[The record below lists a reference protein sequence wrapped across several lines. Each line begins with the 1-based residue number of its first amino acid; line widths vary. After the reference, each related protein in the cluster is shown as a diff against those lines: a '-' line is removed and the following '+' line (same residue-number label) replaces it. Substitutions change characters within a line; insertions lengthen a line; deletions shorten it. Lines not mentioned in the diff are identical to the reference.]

1 MAQETTQYEQEVTQ
15 CQQGERVL
23 TAVDGCTIAQTPDGA
38 VAITTDARIALG
50 RATHAAACW
59 RDDRKACAVALTD
72 EEGSP
77 RHRVAFLTTKGLVDT
92 VECGPSVAPQSHVT
106 GAAFRAGD
114 GALGVLYGDGAL
126 RVALLGLDGGR
137 VVEEAACVSTAAAG
151 GTALA
156 VVGDRFAVGAADGSC
171 AVVKARLCAVL
182 GQAAIARDLDLPASE
197 AGEPIGEAPA
207 LGEAPVGGD
216 GKLYITNEEGITVV
230 LAAGPEFKQ
239 LSVNEL
245 DGSFTL
251 SSPVAV
257 GDRLY
262 LRTGDFLYCLARSK
276 D

>member
-1 MAQETTQYEQEVTQ
+1 MAQQYDEQIQHVAE
-15 CQQGERVL
+15 GERIL
-23 TAVDGCTIAQTPDGA
+23 TAGDGCTIVQTADGA
-38 VAITTDARIALG
+38 VALTADARIALG
-50 RATHAAACW
+50 PATHAAACW
-59 RDDRKACAVALTD
+59 REDRKACAVALTD

-92 VECGPSVAPQSHVT
+92 VECGPSVAPNSHVT

-197 AGEPIGEAPA
+197 AGEPVTALAVRTRRRNYMVASMASTRCRVASHTQTTHKNKTRRRRTAGSSSPPGARCAGGTRAPA
-207 LGEAPVGGD
+207 RP
-216 GKLYITNEEGITVV
+216 
-230 LAAGPEFKQ
+230 
-239 LSVNEL
+239 
-245 DGSFTL
+245 
-251 SSPVAV
+251 
-257 GDRLY
+257 
-262 LRTGDFLYCLARSK
+262 
-276 D
+276 

>member
-1 MAQETTQYEQEVTQ
+1 MAQETTQYEQEVTH

-23 TAVDGCTIAQTPDGA
+23 TAVDGCTIALSPDGA

-72 EEGSP
+72 DQGSP

-92 VECGPSVAPQSHVT
+92 VECGPSVAPTSHVV

-197 AGEPIGEAPA
+197 AGEPVTA
-207 LGEAPVGGD
+207 
-216 GKLYITNEEGITVV
+216 
-230 LAAGPEFKQ
+230 LAATDRWLF
-239 LSVNEL
+239 
-245 DGSFTL
+245 
-251 SSPVAV
+251 VAAGRALRWWGAASV
-257 GDRLY
+257 GD
-262 LRTGDFLYCLARSK
+262 FVCV
-276 D
+276 

>member
-1 MAQETTQYEQEVTQ
+1 MAQQYDEQIQHVAE
-15 CQQGERVL
+15 GERIL
-23 TAVDGCTIAQTPDGA
+23 TAVDGCTIVQTADGA
-38 VAITTDARIALG
+38 VALTADARIALG
-50 RATHAAACW
+50 RATHASACW

-72 EEGSP
+72 DQADQGSP

-92 VECGPSVAPQSHVT
+92 VECGPSVAPFSHVT

-114 GALGVLYGDGAL
+114 GALGNLYGDGAL

-197 AGEPIGEAPA
+197 AGEPVTALAATDRWLFVAAGRALRWWDARTGAPVSAFRAPA
-207 LGEAPVGGD
+207 ASLM
-216 GKLYITNEEGITVV
+216 
-230 LAAGPEFKQ
+230 
-239 LSVNEL
+239 
-245 DGSFTL
+245 
-251 SSPVAV
+251 SP
-257 GDRLY
+257 
-262 LRTGDFLYCLARSK
+262 
-276 D
+276 

>member
-1 MAQETTQYEQEVTQ
+1 MAQQYDEQIQHVAE
-15 CQQGERVL
+15 GERVL
-23 TAVDGCTIAQTPDGA
+23 TAGDGCTIVQTADGA
-38 VAITTDARIALG
+38 VALTADARIALG
-50 RATHAAACW
+50 PATHAAACW
-59 RDDRKACAVALTD
+59 REDRKACAVALTD

-92 VECGPSVAPQSHVT
+92 VECGPSVAPNSHVT

-197 AGEPIGEAPA
+197 AGEPVTALAVQTRRRNCIKKTWSPRRRHHTQTTHKKKTRRRRTAGSSSPPGARCAGGTRAPA
-207 LGEAPVGGD
+207 RP
-216 GKLYITNEEGITVV
+216 
-230 LAAGPEFKQ
+230 
-239 LSVNEL
+239 
-245 DGSFTL
+245 
-251 SSPVAV
+251 
-257 GDRLY
+257 
-262 LRTGDFLYCLARSK
+262 
-276 D
+276 

>member
-1 MAQETTQYEQEVTQ
+1 MAQETTQYEQEVTH

-23 TAVDGCTIAQTPDGA
+23 TAVDGCTIAQSADGV
-38 VAITTDARIALG
+38 VAITADARIALG
-50 RATHAAACW
+50 SATHAACCW
-59 RDDRKACAVALTD
+59 REDQQACAVALTD
-72 EEGSP
+72 DQGDQGSP

-92 VECGPSVAPQSHVT
+92 VECGPSVAPFSHVV

-197 AGEPIGEAPA
+197 AGEPVTA
-207 LGEAPVGGD
+207 LAVRTRRRNYMVASMASPRCRVAS
-216 GKLYITNEEGITVV
+216 T
-230 LAAGPEFKQ
+230 P
-239 LSVNEL
+239 
-245 DGSFTL
+245 
-251 SSPVAV
+251 SS
-257 GDRLY
+257 
-262 LRTGDFLYCLARSK
+262 
-276 D
+276 

>member
-1 MAQETTQYEQEVTQ
+1 MAQQYDEQIQRVAE
-15 CQQGERVL
+15 GERII
-23 TAVDGCTIAQTPDGA
+23 TADDGCTIVQTADGA
-38 VAITTDARIALG
+38 VALTADARIALG
-50 RATHAAACW
+50 PATHAACCW
-59 RDDRKACAVALTD
+59 REDQRACAVALTD
-72 EEGSP
+72 DQGDQGSP

-92 VECGPSVAPQSHVT
+92 VECGPAVAPTSHVV

-197 AGEPIGEAPA
+197 AGEPVTA
-207 LGEAPVGGD
+207 
-216 GKLYITNEEGITVV
+216 
-230 LAAGPEFKQ
+230 LAATDRWLF
-239 LSVNEL
+239 
-245 DGSFTL
+245 
-251 SSPVAV
+251 VAA
-257 GDRLY
+257 GRA
-262 LRTGDFLYCLARSK
+262 LRWWDAASIGDFV
-276 D
+276 

>member
-1 MAQETTQYEQEVTQ
+1 MAQETTQYEQEVTH

-23 TAVDGCTIAQTPDGA
+23 TAVEGCTIVQTADGA
-38 VAITTDARIALG
+38 VALTADARIALG
-50 RATHAAACW
+50 PATHAACCW
-59 RDDRKACAVALTD
+59 REDGRACAVALTD
-72 EEGSP
+72 DQGSP

-92 VECGPSVAPQSHVT
+92 VECGPSVAPFSHVV

-151 GTALA
+151 GMALA

-197 AGEPIGEAPA
+197 AGEPVTA
-207 LGEAPVGGD
+207 LAVRTRRRN
-216 GKLYITNEEGITVV
+216 YIT
-230 LAAGPEFKQ
+230 
-239 LSVNEL
+239 
-245 DGSFTL
+245 
-251 SSPVAV
+251 
-257 GDRLY
+257 
-262 LRTGDFLYCLARSK
+262 
-276 D
+276 

>member
-1 MAQETTQYEQEVTQ
+1 MAQEYEQTTQQHVEV
-15 CQQGERVL
+15 GERIL
-23 TAVDGCTIAQTPDGA
+23 TAVDGCTIVQTADGGA
-38 VAITTDARIALG
+38 VALTGEARIALG
-50 RATHAAACW
+50 PATHAAACW
-59 RDDRKACAVALTD
+59 RDAGDACAVALTD
-72 EEGSP
+72 DQADQGSP

-92 VECGPSVAPQSHVT
+92 VECGPAVAPHSAVV

-197 AGEPIGEAPA
+197 AGEPVTA
-207 LGEAPVGGD
+207 
-216 GKLYITNEEGITVV
+216 
-230 LAAGPEFKQ
+230 LAATDRWLF
-239 LSVNEL
+239 
-245 DGSFTL
+245 
-251 SSPVAV
+251 VAA
-257 GDRLY
+257 GRA
-262 LRTGDFLYCLARSK
+262 LRW
-276 D
+276 

>member
-1 MAQETTQYEQEVTQ
+1 MAQETTQYEQEVTH

-23 TAVDGCTIAQTPDGA
+23 TAVDGCIIAQTPDGA
-38 VAITTDARIALG
+38 VALTADARIALG
-50 RATHAAACW
+50 PATHAACCW
-59 RDDRKACAVALTD
+59 REDGRACAVALTD
-72 EEGSP
+72 DQADQGSP

-92 VECGPSVAPQSHVT
+92 IECGPSVAPFSHVV

-197 AGEPIGEAPA
+197 AGEPVTA
-207 LGEAPVGGD
+207 
-216 GKLYITNEEGITVV
+216 
-230 LAAGPEFKQ
+230 LAATDRWLF
-239 LSVNEL
+239 
-245 DGSFTL
+245 
-251 SSPVAV
+251 VAA
-257 GDRLY
+257 GRA
-262 LRTGDFLYCLARSK
+262 LRW
-276 D
+276 

>member
-1 MAQETTQYEQEVTQ
+1 MAQQYDEQIQHVAE
-15 CQQGERVL
+15 GERIL
-23 TAVDGCTIAQTPDGA
+23 TAVDGCTIVQTADGA
-38 VAITTDARIALG
+38 VALTADARIALG
-50 RATHAAACW
+50 PATHAAACW
-59 RDDRKACAVALTD
+59 REDRKACAVALTD

-92 VECGPSVAPQSHVT
+92 VECGPAVAPHSTVV

-197 AGEPIGEAPA
+197 AGEPVTA
-207 LGEAPVGGD
+207 LAVRTQRRYMQAD
-216 GKLYITNEEGITVV
+216 VRD
-230 LAAGPEFKQ
+230 AAG
-239 LSVNEL
+239 
-245 DGSFTL
+245 
-251 SSPVAV
+251 A
-257 GDRLY
+257 
-262 LRTGDFLYCLARSK
+262 
-276 D
+276 

>member
-1 MAQETTQYEQEVTQ
+1 MAQQYDEQIQ
-15 CQQGERVL
+15 HLAAGERIL
-23 TAVDGCTIAQTPDGA
+23 TAVDGCTIVQTADGA
-38 VAITTDARIALG
+38 VALTADARIALG
-50 RATHAAACW
+50 PATHAACCW

-72 EEGSP
+72 DQTDQGAP

-92 VECGPSVAPQSHVT
+92 VECGPSVAPHSTVV
-106 GAAFRAGD
+106 GAAFRAD

-197 AGEPIGEAPA
+197 AGEPVTALAVQTRRRNCIKKTWSPRRRHHTQTTHKKKTRRRRTAGSSSPPGARCAGGTRAPA
-207 LGEAPVGGD
+207 RP
-216 GKLYITNEEGITVV
+216 
-230 LAAGPEFKQ
+230 
-239 LSVNEL
+239 
-245 DGSFTL
+245 
-251 SSPVAV
+251 
-257 GDRLY
+257 
-262 LRTGDFLYCLARSK
+262 
-276 D
+276 

>member
-1 MAQETTQYEQEVTQ
+1 MAQQYDEQIQHVAE
-15 CQQGERVL
+15 GERVL
-23 TAVDGCTIAQTPDGA
+23 TAGDGCTIVQTADGA
-38 VAITTDARIALG
+38 VALTADARIALG
-50 RATHAAACW
+50 PATHAAACW
-59 RDDRKACAVALTD
+59 REDRKACAVALTD
-72 EEGSP
+72 DQGDQGSP

-92 VECGPSVAPQSHVT
+92 VECGPSVAPNSHVT

-197 AGEPIGEAPA
+197 AGEPVTALAVQTRRRNCIKKTWSPRRRHHTQTTHKKKTRRRRTAGSSSPPGARCAGGTRAPA
-207 LGEAPVGGD
+207 RP
-216 GKLYITNEEGITVV
+216 
-230 LAAGPEFKQ
+230 
-239 LSVNEL
+239 
-245 DGSFTL
+245 
-251 SSPVAV
+251 
-257 GDRLY
+257 
-262 LRTGDFLYCLARSK
+262 
-276 D
+276 

>member
-1 MAQETTQYEQEVTQ
+1 MAQETTQYEQEVTH

-23 TAVDGCTIAQTPDGA
+23 TAVDGCIIAQTPDGA

-197 AGEPIGEAPA
+197 AGEPVTA
-207 LGEAPVGGD
+207 LAVRTRRRNYMVASMASTRCRVASTP
-216 GKLYITNEEGITVV
+216 
-230 LAAGPEFKQ
+230 
-239 LSVNEL
+239 
-245 DGSFTL
+245 
-251 SSPVAV
+251 SS
-257 GDRLY
+257 
-262 LRTGDFLYCLARSK
+262 
-276 D
+276 

>member
-1 MAQETTQYEQEVTQ
+1 MAQDTTQYEQEITH

-23 TAVDGCTIAQTPDGA
+23 TAVDGCTIVLSPDGA
-38 VAITTDARIALG
+38 VAITADARIALG

-72 EEGSP
+72 DQGSP

-92 VECGPSVAPQSHVT
+92 VECGPSVAPHSTVV
-106 GAAFRAGD
+106 GAAFRAD

-197 AGEPIGEAPA
+197 AGEPVTA
-207 LGEAPVGGD
+207 L
-216 GKLYITNEEGITVV
+216 
-230 LAAGPEFKQ
+230 
-239 LSVNEL
+239 
-245 DGSFTL
+245 
-251 SSPVAV
+251 AV
-257 GDRLY
+257 
-262 LRTGDFLYCLARSK
+262 RTRRRNCIK
-276 D
+276 VT